1 MLMYYDIRIEPKEH
15 WEWWKI
21 QQIIEEAFKPYG
33 GLSAEGVEFIGC
45 D

>member
-1 MLMYYDIRIEPKEH
+1 MYYDLRIEPNEH

-33 GLSAEGVEFIGC
+33 GLTAEGVEYLGC